1 MMDRIP
7 SAAELS
13 RDEMISLR
21 AVVARSF
28 IPATHINPHQ
38 RARLLQ
44 LGLVQSGMGGLMPTP
59 AGKIVSRF

>member
-1 MMDRIP
+1 MDRIP

-21 AVVARSF
+21 AVVVRSF
-28 IPATHINPHQ
+28 VPASQMNPHQ
-38 RARLLQ
+38 RARLIQ
-44 LGLVQSGMGGLMPTP
+44 RGLIQSGMGGLMPTP

>member
-1 MMDRIP
+1 MDRIP

-13 RDEMISLR
+13 REELISLR
-21 AVVARSF
+21 AIVARSF
-28 IPATHINPHQ
+28 VPGRHIDPEQ

-44 LGLVQSGMGGLMPTP
+44 LGLIQSAMGGLMPTP